1 MAFQGAQVLA
11 RRQLWEQA
19 QLIGVAL
26 FGGMTADAL
35 NSYLAH
41 GSLEID
47 RAEGEAAGEEF
58 HPYDADA
65 MKQVVQHFN
74 LGTVRDLGK
83 SDGKAR
89 R

>member
-1 MAFQGAQVLA
+1 MAFEGLQVI
-11 RRQLWEQA
+11 RRRALWEQA

-41 GSLEID
+41 GGLEID
-47 RAEGEAAGEEF
+47 RVDGEDDGEY

-83 SDGKAR
+83 SDGKAGR
-89 R
+89 